1 MLVDLYDCAIGSNES
16 SAVNYDEQKQEKEKE
31 KERIEQQPWR
41 SFASGQRLIQTNIP
55 RLSASQIRA

>member
-1 MLVDLYDCAIGSNES
+1 MDRPKLLGNRVSFLFTNER
-16 SAVNYDEQKQEKEKE
+16 EREKKKEKEKE

-41 SFASGQRLIQTNIP
+41 SFVSGQRLIQTNIP

>member
-1 MLVDLYDCAIGSNES
+1 MDRPKLLGNRVSFLFTNER
-16 SAVNYDEQKQEKEKE
+16 EREKKKEKE